1 MSNIERRNRIDQL
14 KERLFFEIK
23 DQGLGGGGSYGAPD
37 IPSYNAPTQQ
47 PPTYNQPVQQPPSYN
62 QAQPSKPSYGAPPSY
77 GGGGKGGKII
87 EIPIPDLPIP
97 DPIQFKAG
105 VLRSKGRIA
114 SGLLHTKA
122 GILRAGAN
130 ILAQK
135 ANALDKFAQAIPAI
149 KANLI
154 NTMTGFGKGGGGG
167 GYGAPPSNTYG
178 TPPQAPPQP
187 SYNRPQPQQQQPPI
201 GPTQSSYNSNSGGS
215 TFNSGNS
222 FVNSV
227 QPSSGSQSF
236 RPSNQDSYGS
246 PQGDVITGAGITTIT
261 SPNTNVAVGS
271 SLSFGS
277 NNNNGQSSYSNGNSF
292 NNGGS
297 ITGTVQ
303 TSVDSF
309 RNGDGFNPLVQS
321 TLDQASN
328 GKRNVFSGSGQ
339 IRPGQT
345 TSITLNDINNFR
357 GGEKLVLQESRGQV
371 SLQSEI
377 SENND
382 RSITK
387 GKDNNRDTV
396 ASKGHWCCLAEGD
409 RIVGDNRSRLIV
421 FN

>member
-23 DQGLGGGGSYGAPD
+23 DQGLGGGGGGSYGAPE

-47 PPTYNQPVQQPPSYN
+47 PPTYNQQQPPSYN
-62 QAQPSKPSYGAPPSY
+62 QQQQPPSYNAQPQKPSY
-77 GGGGKGGKII
+77 GGGGKGPGKII

-201 GPTQSSYNSNSGGS
+201 GPSQSSYNSNSGGS
-215 TFNSGNS
+215 FNSGNS
-222 FVNSV
+222 FV
-227 QPSSGSQSF
+227 QPSSGAQNF

-246 PQGDVITGAGITTIT
+246 PQGDVITGAGITT
-261 SPNTNVAVGS
+261 NVGNVAVGS
-271 SLSFGS
+271 SLSFGNN
-277 NNNNGQSSYSNGNSF
+277 NNNNGQSNYNNGNSF

-297 ITGTVQ
+297 ITGTVS

-328 GKRNVFSGSGQ
+328 GKRNVFNGNGQ

-345 TSITLNDINNFR
+345 TSININGLNNFR
-357 GGEKLVLQESRGQV
+357 GQGEKLLLQESRGQV
-371 SLQSEI
+371 SAQKSWKI
-377 SENND
+377 GENNNK
-382 RSITK
+382 SITER
-387 GKDNNRDTV
+387 GK
-396 ASKGHWCCLAEGD
+396 A
-409 RIVGDNRSRLIV
+409 
-421 FN
+421 

>member
-23 DQGLGGGGSYGAPD
+23 DQGLGGGGSYGAPE

-47 PPTYNQPVQQPPSYN
+47 PPTYNQPVQQPPIYN

-77 GGGGKGGKII
+77 GGGKGPGKII

-187 SYNRPQPQQQQPPI
+187 SYNRPQPQQQQPI
-201 GPTQSSYNSNSGGS
+201 GPSQSTYNSNSGGS
-215 TFNSGNS
+215 S
-222 FVNSV
+222 FV

-236 RPSNQDSYGS
+236 RPSNQ
-246 PQGDVITGAGITTIT
+246 
-261 SPNTNVAVGS
+261 
-271 SLSFGS
+271 
-277 NNNNGQSSYSNGNSF
+277 
-292 NNGGS
+292 
-297 ITGTVQ
+297 
-303 TSVDSF
+303 
-309 RNGDGFNPLVQS
+309 
-321 TLDQASN
+321 
-328 GKRNVFSGSGQ
+328 
-339 IRPGQT
+339 
-345 TSITLNDINNFR
+345 
-357 GGEKLVLQESRGQV
+357 
-371 SLQSEI
+371 
-377 SENND
+377 
-382 RSITK
+382 
-387 GKDNNRDTV
+387 
-396 ASKGHWCCLAEGD
+396 
-409 RIVGDNRSRLIV
+409 
-421 FN
+421 